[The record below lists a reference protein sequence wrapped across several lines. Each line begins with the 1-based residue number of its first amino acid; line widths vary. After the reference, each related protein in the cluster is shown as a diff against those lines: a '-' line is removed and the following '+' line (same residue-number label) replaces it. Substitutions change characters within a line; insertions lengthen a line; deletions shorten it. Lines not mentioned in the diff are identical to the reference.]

1 MGFGQLVQ
9 QQFNS
14 TINSGNIRRV
24 MIPAGAAVAIV
35 SDGAAAA
42 NVYAARV
49 AIVAA
54 GVITDPCWLGGVTIL
69 QDNLANADYADLQI
83 GTGTVAVPLVD
94 VAEFSFYKDVAAGAG
109 VTQFKQSYEM
119 RFAFRIAG
127 APGLVGRIRKAS
139 AASGTGI
146 TPKVIIYT
154 AVGT

>member
-1 MGFGQLVQ
+1 MALTTEVRQL
-9 QQFNS
+9 FNAL
-14 TINSGNIRRV
+14 INSGNVRRV
-24 MIPAGAAVAIV
+24 MIPAGVAVAIV
-35 SDGAAAA
+35 SDGAAGAW
-42 NVYAARV
+42 VYAARV

-54 GVITDPCWLGGVTIL
+54 AVLGDPCWLGGVTIL
-69 QDNLANADYADLQI
+69 QDTLANADYADLQI

-119 RFAFRIAG
+119 QYAIRIAG

-139 AASGTGI
+139 VASATGI
-146 TPKVIIYT
+146 TPKVITYT